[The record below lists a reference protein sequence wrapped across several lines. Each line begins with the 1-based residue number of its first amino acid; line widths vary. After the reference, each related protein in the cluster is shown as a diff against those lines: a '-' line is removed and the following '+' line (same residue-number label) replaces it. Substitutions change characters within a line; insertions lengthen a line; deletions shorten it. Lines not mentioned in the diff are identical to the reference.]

1 MAPKRGRKAE
11 EKVEAEAPEGAKAEE
26 TVEEAKPAA
35 KKRSPKKKKVRV
47 CLLIVDVCRQK
58 GAGGFIFIY
67 IHSYILIYFSVV
79 CVGCAGAGGQG

>member
-47 CLLIVDVCRQK
+47 CLLISVSVGGK
-58 GAGGFIFIY
+58 GSGFI
-67 IHSYILIYFSVV
+67 HACS
-79 CVGCAGAGGQG
+79 GCAGGGGQG